1 MAKEKAQKKYG
12 LAKKVLLDQRLFAD
26 QSLLYTLWII
36 LRKDSDIKSIHS
48 WTGFFINLD
57 KNLAVKP
64 SSIGYLDCLNAP
76 VTEMSTI
83 YFMMERSIRIK
94 NQLKLKSIVCVY
106 DQAIYA
112 KVNEIKCKYPIKFK
126 EMFLMMGT
134 FHIIITFLAVIASRF
149 KDAGLRDISIQSIK
163 IIYEA
168 ISRLLLKE
176 FEAAHP
182 DSTSAM

>member
-36 LRKDSDIKSIHS
+36 LRKDSDIKSILS

-76 VTEMSTI
+76 VTEMYNI
-83 YFMMERSIRIK
+83 
-94 NQLKLKSIVCVY
+94 LY
-106 DQAIYA
+106 DG
-112 KVNEIKCKYPIKFK
+112 KVN
-126 EMFLMMGT
+126 
-134 FHIIITFLAVIASRF
+134 SN
-149 KDAGLRDISIQSIK
+149 
-163 IIYEA
+163 
-168 ISRLLLKE
+168 
-176 FEAAHP
+176 
-182 DSTSAM
+182 